1 MLKVKEKDE
10 SENATDDYIF
20 LTALKNLN
28 VILNQDT
35 RTQKGNYIDDTLVK
49 CMLIIKMVQNITLLK
64 NAFIQSLTEKQIKQA
79 TNIVFRAYVFLISNN
94 YRLNIINNVNIGS
107 NNYYIRGYVKKIM
120 EEYHEK
126 YFKEWFEINDEI
138 LISPE
143 ITIGAGNILLRTGG
157 DADIAGISQRKT
169 DEWKFII
176 PVHTKKPLSTN
187 YLLMKFKIM
196 SELVKDNDENNN
208 CSYYDIVT
216 IKKITKNEYE
226 KFKELENSKNLS
238 MKL

>member
-1 MLKVKEKDE
+1 MMLKVKEKDK

-49 CMLIIKMVQNITLLK
+49 CMLIIKMVQNITSLK

-79 TNIVFRAYVFLISNN
+79 INIVFGAYVFLISNN
-94 YRLNIINNVNIGS
+94 YRLNIINNTGS

-120 EEYHEK
+120 KEYHEK

-143 ITIGAGNILLRTGG
+143 ITIGTGTILLRTGV
-157 DADIAGISQRKT
+157 DADIAEIKSNKS

-196 SELVKDNDENNN
+196 SELVKDNDENDN

-216 IKKITKNEYE
+216 IKKITKDEYE
-226 KFKELENSKNLS
+226 KFKELENLKNLS

>member
-1 MLKVKEKDE
+1 MLKVKEKDK

-49 CMLIIKMVQNITLLK
+49 CMLIIKMVQNITSLK

-79 TNIVFRAYVFLISNN
+79 INIVFGAYVFLISNN
-94 YRLNIINNVNIGS
+94 YRLNIINNTGS

-120 EEYHEK
+120 KEYHEK

-143 ITIGAGNILLRTGG
+143 ITIGTGTILLRTGV
-157 DADIAGISQRKT
+157 DADIAEIKSNKS

-196 SELVKDNDENNN
+196 SELVKDNDENDN

-216 IKKITKNEYE
+216 IKKITKDEYE
-226 KFKELENSKNLS
+226 KFKELENLKNLS

>member
-1 MLKVKEKDE
+1 MIVNPNEKDK
-10 SENATDDYIF
+10 SENSIENDIF

-49 CMLIIKMVQNITLLK
+49 CMLIIKMVQNITSLK

-79 TNIVFRAYVFLISNN
+79 INIVFGAYIFLISNN
-94 YRLNIINNVNIGS
+94 YRLNIINNTGS

-120 EEYHEK
+120 KEYHEK

-143 ITIGAGNILLRTGG
+143 ITIGTGTILLRTGV
-157 DADIAGISQRKT
+157 DADIAEIKSNKS

-196 SELVKDNDENNN
+196 SELVKDNDENDN

-216 IKKITKNEYE
+216 IKKITKDEYE
-226 KFKELENSKNLS
+226 KFKELENLKNLS

>member
-1 MLKVKEKDE
+1 MIVNPNEKDK
-10 SENATDDYIF
+10 SENATEDYIF
-20 LTALKNLN
+20 LTTLKNLN

-49 CMLIIKMVQNITLLK
+49 CMLIIKMVQNITSLK

-79 TNIVFRAYVFLISNN
+79 INIVFGAYIFLISNN
-94 YRLNIINNVNIGS
+94 YRLNIINNTGS

-120 EEYHEK
+120 KEYHEK

-143 ITIGAGNILLRTGG
+143 ITIGTGTILLRTGV
-157 DADIAGISQRKT
+157 DADIAEIKSNKS

-196 SELVKDNDENNN
+196 SELVKDNDENDN

-216 IKKITKNEYE
+216 IKKITKDEYE
-226 KFKELENSKNLS
+226 KFKELENLKNLS

>member
-1 MLKVKEKDE
+1 MIANPNEKDK
-10 SENATDDYIF
+10 SENSTEDHIF
-20 LTALKNLN
+20 LTTLKNLN

-35 RTQKGNYIDDTLVK
+35 RIQKGNYIDDTLVK
-49 CMLIIKMVQNITLLK
+49 CMLIIKMVQNITSLK

-79 TNIVFRAYVFLISNN
+79 TNIVFGAYVFLISNN
-94 YRLNIINNVNIGS
+94 YRLNIINNTGS

-120 EEYHEK
+120 EEYHKK

-143 ITIGAGNILLRTGG
+143 ITIGAGNILLRTGV
-157 DADIAGISQRKT
+157 DADIAEINSNKS

-196 SELVKDNDENNN
+196 SELVKDNDENDN
-208 CSYYDIVT
+208 CSYYDLVT
-216 IKKITKNEYE
+216 IKKITKDEYE

>member
-1 MLKVKEKDE
+1 MIVNPNEKDK
-10 SENATDDYIF
+10 SENATEDYIF

-35 RTQKGNYIDDTLVK
+35 RTQKGNYIDVTLIK
-49 CMLIIKMVQNITLLK
+49 CMLIIKMVQNITSLK

-79 TNIVFRAYVFLISNN
+79 TNIVFGAYVFLISNN
-94 YRLNIINNVNIGS
+94 YRLNIINNTGS

-120 EEYHEK
+120 KEYHEK

-143 ITIGAGNILLRTGG
+143 ITIGTGSILLRTGV
-157 DADIAGISQRKT
+157 DADIAEIKSNKS

-196 SELVKDNDENNN
+196 SELVKDNDENDN

-216 IKKITKNEYE
+216 IKKITKDEYE
-226 KFKELENSKNLS
+226 KFKELENLKNLS

>member
-1 MLKVKEKDE
+1 MIVNPNEKDK
-10 SENATDDYIF
+10 SENATEDYIF
-20 LTALKNLN
+20 LTTLKNLN

-49 CMLIIKMVQNITLLK
+49 CMLIIKMVQNITSLK

-79 TNIVFRAYVFLISNN
+79 INIVFGAYVFLISNN
-94 YRLNIINNVNIGS
+94 YRLNIINNTGS

-143 ITIGAGNILLRTGG
+143 ITIGTGTILLRTGV
-157 DADIAGISQRKT
+157 DADIAEIKSNKS

-196 SELVKDNDENNN
+196 SELVKDNDENDN

-216 IKKITKNEYE
+216 IKKITKDEYE

>member
-1 MLKVKEKDE
+1 MIVNPNEKDK
-10 SENATDDYIF
+10 SENATEDYIF
-20 LTALKNLN
+20 LTTLKNLN

-35 RTQKGNYIDDTLVK
+35 RTKKGNYIDDTLVK
-49 CMLIIKMVQNITLLK
+49 CMLIIKMVQNITSLK

-79 TNIVFRAYVFLISNN
+79 TNIVFGAYVFLISNN
-94 YRLNIINNVNIGS
+94 YRLNIINNTGS

-143 ITIGAGNILLRTGG
+143 ITIGTGTILLRAGV
-157 DADIAGISQRKT
+157 DADIAEIKSNKS

-196 SELVKDNDENNN
+196 SELVKDNDENDN

-216 IKKITKNEYE
+216 IKKITKDEYE